1 MTFALLLV
9 SVLGAF
15 LSVDCIGQTLVNK
28 GATITLTGGARMY
41 VGGNTVNEKGLIN
54 VLDLARIT
62 FNGDVTIIRDGIYF
76 YKDALGTITK
86 DLNIMLDGVCWR
98 YKPGTLNV
106 EGSIHN
112 DGELNNDGE
121 INIGKP

>member
-1 MTFALLLV
+1 MTK
-9 SVLGAF
+9 S
-15 LSVDCIGQTLVNK
+15 QTLVNM
-28 GATITLTGGARMY
+28 GATITLTGGARMF
-41 VGGNTVNEKGLIN
+41 VSGNTVNEKGKID

-62 FNGDVTIIRDGIYF
+62 FDGDVTIKRDGIYF
-76 YKDALGTITK
+76 YKDAFGTITK
-86 DLNIMLDGVCWR
+86 DLDIKLDGVCWR

-106 EGSIHN
+106 FGTIRN